1 LKKKVLIA
9 SGGSGGHVIPAT
21 VFYDFLKDNFQ
32 PIISLDKRGINYLD
46 KKRFNLKII
55 DTPQIFKKK
64 TYLIFKLVSIFT
76 LIIKSI
82 IFLKKEKIQKIVSTG
97 GYSPFPVCI
106 AGLLLRI
113 DLYIY
118 EPNLVIGKSNKLFL
132 RKCEKVFVHSKK
144 IKNLPSDLK
153 KKIVLISPLVRQKF
167 YHKKRKKNKLFKI
180 MIIGGSQGANKFD
193 YLFHDIFYKI
203 SKKIKL
209 EIVHQTKKNNI
220 SFLKNFYNK
229 HNIINNIFSF
239 KKNILNLLYNCDFC
253 ITRAGAST
261 LGELLVLKIPFLTI
275 PLPSSADNHQY
286 ENGKHYSKLGCCWM
300 LAENQI
306 SQIRLYNFFKEIIIG
321 KKNLIK
327 KNNNII
333 RLNKIINLNSQKK
346 KILKTIN
353 EN

>member
-1 LKKKVLIA
+1 MKKKILIA
-9 SGGSGGHVIPAT
+9 SGGSGGHIIPAT
-21 VFYDFLKDNFQ
+21 IFYDFLKDNFQ
-32 PIISLDKRGINYLD
+32 PIISSDKRGINYLD
-46 KKRFNLKII
+46 KKKYDLKII
-55 DTPQIFKKK
+55 DTPQIFEKKI
-64 TYLIFKLVSIFT
+64 YLIFKLFLIFA

-82 IFLKKEKIQKIVSTG
+82 IFLKNEKIQKIISTG
-97 GYSPFPVCI
+97 GYSPIPLCI

-132 RKCEKVFVHSKK
+132 SKCEKIFVHSKK
-144 IKNLPSDLK
+144 VKNFPYDLK
-153 KKIVLISPLVRQKF
+153 KKTILISPLVRQKF
-167 YHKKRKKNKLFKI
+167 YQKKRKKNELFKI
-180 MIIGGSQGANKFD
+180 IIIGGSQGANKFD

-209 EIVHQTKKNNI
+209 EIIHQTKKDNI

-229 HNIINNIFSF
+229 NNIKNNIFSF

-261 LGELLVLKIPFLTI
+261 LGELLILKIPFLTI

-286 ENGKHYSKLGCCWM
+286 ENGKHFLKLGCCWM
-300 LAENQI
+300 LTENQI
-306 SQIRLYNFFKEIIIG
+306 SKIRLYNFLKKIIIDR
-321 KKNLIK
+321 KNLIK

-333 RLNKIINLNSQKK
+333 KLNKNISLNSQKK
-346 KILKTIN
+346 IILETIN